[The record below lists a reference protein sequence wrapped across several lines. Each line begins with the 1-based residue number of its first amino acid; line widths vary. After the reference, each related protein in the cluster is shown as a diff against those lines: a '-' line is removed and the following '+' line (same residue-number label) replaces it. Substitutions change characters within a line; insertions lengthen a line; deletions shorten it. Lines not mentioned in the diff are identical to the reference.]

1 MSTLKTIGIGAAV
14 VAIIGG
20 GSIALFANK
29 STPVS
34 PAQTAATTSQVVGNP
49 GSGNNNRVR
58 PAPNPAM
65 TALQTKYEAQLT
77 DLATKKDEAGFTNVY
92 KQYQAD
98 AKPIM
103 DEQRAARQA
112 ANPSSQDANT
122 SARSS
127 RVAPTDVEITANIKA
142 EYAKALANIV
152 AKTPYTL
159 GGQGGRGGNG
169 GQGGNRNNNNPSSV
183 NQK

>member
-1 MSTLKTIGIGAAV
+1 MSTIKTIGIGAAI

-20 GSIALFANK
+20 GSIALFASK
-29 STPVS
+29 STPAT
-34 PAQTAATTSQVVGNP
+34 PAQTAATTSQIAGNP
-49 GSGNNNRVR
+49 GSGNNNRTR

-77 DLATKKDEAGFTNVY
+77 DLATNKDEAGFTAAY
-92 KQYQAD
+92 KQYQVEI
-98 AKPIM
+98 KPIM

-112 ANPSSQDANT
+112 AIPSNQDTSA

-127 RVAPTDVEITANIKA
+127 RVAPTETEQTANAKA
-142 EYAKALANIV
+142 EYTRALGNIS

-159 GGQGGRGGNG
+159 GNQGNRGSNG
-169 GQGGNRNNNNPSSV
+169 GQSGNRVGNNSNSIN
-183 NQK
+183 K

>member
-14 VAIIGG
+14 VAVIGG

-29 STPVS
+29 STPVI
-34 PAQTAATTSQVVGNP
+34 PPQTAATTSQIAGNP
-49 GSGNNNRVR
+49 GSGNNNRSR

-77 DLATKKDEAGFTNVY
+77 DLATKKDEVGFTAAY

-103 DEQRAARQA
+103 DEQRAARQP

-127 RVAPTDVEITANIKA
+127 RVAPTEAEQTANAKA
-142 EYAKALANIV
+142 EYNRALTNIA

-159 GGQGGRGGNG
+159 GNQGNRGGNG
-169 GQGGNRNNNNPSSV
+169 GLGGNRNNISASSV
-183 NQK
+183 N